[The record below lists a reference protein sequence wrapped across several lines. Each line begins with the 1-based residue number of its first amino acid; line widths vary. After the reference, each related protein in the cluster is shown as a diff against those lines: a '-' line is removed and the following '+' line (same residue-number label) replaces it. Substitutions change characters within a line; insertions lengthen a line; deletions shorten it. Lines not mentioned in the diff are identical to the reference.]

1 MILLTSLC
9 CFSQKKEVKWIKK
22 GRNSPEFESLRRRDL
37 AFRPFIPRP
46 PSSPR
51 VDVSGYFTEHR
62 RSKHFSP
69 FAGPVAPFT
78 IGVRHTRRT
87 EISLSQQQ
95 NLIAS
100 FLLLS
105 TSLSLLFD
113 KIVGEKPRCFLRK
126 ILTEL
131 DPCPRIEQR
140 NRRTRRFHA
149 SRRYSPILTIISFTK
164 GRKKE
169 EIGGLV
175 AWKSCVQSP
184 WIRCSLRVAGSLA
197 TVVARN
203 LPDRWS
209 GRPGGD
215 RVALDACDGE
225 AGEGGGWRGG
235 GSKRPPFLV
244 VENPRGFDSLY
255 LLRSS
260 IDQIKLDPGKFSSLR
275 RGERKRWS
283 RDALSRRNEIPFP
296 SLILGWFWP
305 GGEGSEIDQ
314 GQGSI
319 PGEGVSLSLSLHGKG
334 DVPVLSV
341 YPLGRISQP
350 GCCCCCIAGS
360 SRA

>member
-1 MILLTSLC
+1 MISRSARLSLGHLPRRALMSLDISLNTGVQNT
-9 CFSQKKEVKWIKK
+9 FHRSRGPSHRSQ
-22 GRNSPEFESLRRRDL
+22 SESV
-37 AFRPFIPRP
+37 I
-46 PSSPR
+46 
-51 VDVSGYFTEHR
+51 
-62 RSKHFSP
+62 
-69 FAGPVAPFT
+69 PVAQKF
-78 IGVRHTRRT
+78 
-87 EISLSQQQ
+87 LFSQQQ

-296 SLILGWFWP
+296 SLILG
-305 GGEGSEIDQ
+305 
-314 GQGSI
+314 
-319 PGEGVSLSLSLHGKG
+319 
-334 DVPVLSV
+334 
-341 YPLGRISQP
+341 
-350 GCCCCCIAGS
+350 
-360 SRA
+360 